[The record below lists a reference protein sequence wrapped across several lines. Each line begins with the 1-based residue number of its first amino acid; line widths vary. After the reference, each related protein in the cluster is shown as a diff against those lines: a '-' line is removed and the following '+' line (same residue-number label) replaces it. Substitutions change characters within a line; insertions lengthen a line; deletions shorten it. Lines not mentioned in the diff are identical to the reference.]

1 MVRTPLVVRGPAG
14 ATSCMTVPYR
24 FVRSLARSYG
34 SWPYLRANDR
44 YGLSLVPGLGGIPVR
59 RPVPGQALVV
69 VWLRVVAPGDI
80 DKNICHFFYSFFLS
94 GLCRNCTRHLNGGW
108 EVEPEGTREN

>member
-80 DKNICHFFYSFFLS
+80 GVGRIADRQH
-94 GLCRNCTRHLNGGW
+94 RRAVRVTRPCAGRPGR
-108 EVEPEGTREN
+108 EVRRAAGR